1 MPPLLVVSVT
11 LSVVVGYENHG
22 GSDHVERVRDV
33 GDIGLNGGVGGF
45 GAGGGGGG
53 GGASMSDTGSVLGVV
68 GGCVGFVL
76 IGRWCVQHFST
87 RGIERRLEGLYGQV
101 VAWQA
106 AHDHQVES
114 IDRRLRDVEK
124 SAARAEN
131 EARMVSV
138 QLVDMSR
145 SLLGRIEQVERR
157 IARGAAHTCSPGRHQ
172 GIGNGGNGATLNPVA
187 AGPALLSQQ
196 SQTQSQGQGQQPR
209 QVQQKTSQSSMAGRN
224 VETGAER

>member
-1 MPPLLVVSVT
+1 MT
-11 LSVVVGYENHG
+11 
-22 GSDHVERVRDV
+22 GS
-33 GDIGLNGGVGGF
+33 
-45 GAGGGGGG
+45 
-53 GGASMSDTGSVLGVV
+53 GSVLGVV

-76 IGRWCVQHFST
+76 LGRWCVQHFST

-106 AHDHQVES
+106 AHDHQVET

-157 IARGAAHTCSPGRHQ
+157 IARGAAHTCAPGRHQ
-172 GIGNGGNGATLNPVA
+172 TTTGGNGTAVASGPVLVPPQL
-187 AGPALLSQQ
+187 PAPLSPQTQQ
-196 SQTQSQGQGQQPR
+196 SQQTQQSKQT
-209 QVQQKTSQSSMAGRN
+209 QQKQSSQSSMAGRN
-224 VETGAER
+224 VETGADR

>member
-1 MPPLLVVSVT
+1 M
-11 LSVVVGYENHG
+11 
-22 GSDHVERVRDV
+22 DRVRDGV
-33 GDIGLNGGVGGF
+33 GDIAHQSGVGGVGEGR
-45 GAGGGGGG
+45 AAPCPRRHDG
-53 GGASMSDTGSVLGVV
+53 GGASVSDTGSVLGAV

-76 IGRWCVQHFST
+76 LGRWCVQHFST

-106 AHDHQVES
+106 AHDHQVET

-157 IARGAAHTCSPGRHQ
+157 IARGAAHTCTPGRHQ
-172 GIGNGGNGATLNPVA
+172 PVI
-187 AGPALLSQQ
+187 
-196 SQTQSQGQGQQPR
+196 
-209 QVQQKTSQSSMAGRN
+209 QKQTSQSSMAGRN

>member
-1 MPPLLVVSVT
+1 V
-11 LSVVVGYENHG
+11 
-22 GSDHVERVRDV
+22 
-33 GDIGLNGGVGGF
+33 
-45 GAGGGGGG
+45 
-53 GGASMSDTGSVLGVV
+53 SDTGSVLGVV

-76 IGRWCVQHFST
+76 LGRWCVQHFST

-157 IARGAAHTCSPGRHQ
+157 IARGAAHTCTPSRHQ
-172 GIGNGGNGATLNPVA
+172 QGSTAGNGNALGANPGSVLV
-187 AGPALLSQQ
+187 PAQLPSQP
-196 SQTQSQGQGQQPR
+196 QQR
-209 QVQQKTSQSSMAGRN
+209 KQTSQSSMAGRN

>member
-1 MPPLLVVSVT
+1 M
-11 LSVVVGYENHG
+11 
-22 GSDHVERVRDV
+22 ERVRDV
-33 GDIGLNGGVGGF
+33 GDIGLNGGTGGI
-45 GAGGGGGG
+45 GTGDGGGT
-53 GGASMSDTGSVLGVV
+53 SMSDTGSVLGVV

-76 IGRWCVQHFST
+76 LGRWCVQHFST

-172 GIGNGGNGATLNPVA
+172 GTGSGNGSGGATAPALAPALNPVA

-196 SQTQSQGQGQQPR
+196 SQQAR
-209 QVQQKTSQSSMAGRN
+209 QIQQKSSQSSMAGRN

>member
-1 MPPLLVVSVT
+1 MTDTSSLF
-11 LSVVVGYENHG
+11 
-22 GSDHVERVRDV
+22 
-33 GDIGLNGGVGGF
+33 GV
-45 GAGGGGGG
+45 
-53 GGASMSDTGSVLGVV
+53 M

-76 IGRWCVQHFST
+76 LGRWFVQHFST

-157 IARGAAHTCSPGRHQ
+157 IARGAAHTCAPGRHQ
-172 GIGNGGNGATLNPVA
+172 PNTGGNGNALNVVA
-187 AGPALLSQQ
+187 AGPALPSQQ
-196 SQTQSQGQGQQPR
+196 SQQTNQI
-209 QVQQKTSQSSMAGRN
+209 QQKQTSQSSQSSMAGRN

>member
-1 MPPLLVVSVT
+1 
-11 LSVVVGYENHG
+11 
-22 GSDHVERVRDV
+22 
-33 GDIGLNGGVGGF
+33 
-45 GAGGGGGG
+45 
-53 GGASMSDTGSVLGVV
+53 MSDTGSVLGVV
-68 GGCVGFVL
+68 GGCAGFL
-76 IGRWCVQHFST
+76 LLARWCVQHFST

-157 IARGAAHTCSPGRHQ
+157 IARGAAHTCNPGRHQ
-172 GIGNGGNGATLNPVA
+172 PGANGSGNALGSVI
-187 AGPALLSQQ
+187 AGPVLPPPLSPQ
-196 SQTQSQGQGQQPR
+196 SQPVKQATQTKQI
-209 QVQQKTSQSSMAGRN
+209 QQKTSQSSMAGRN

>member
-1 MPPLLVVSVT
+1 
-11 LSVVVGYENHG
+11 
-22 GSDHVERVRDV
+22 VERVRDV
-33 GDIGLNGGVGGF
+33 GYIAPNGGVWRIRRGPNGGVRRA
-45 GAGGGGGG
+45 AGLSAGRRSWRRRYEGGVT
-53 GGASMSDTGSVLGVV
+53 SVSDTGSVLGVV

-76 IGRWCVQHFST
+76 LGRWCVQHFST

-106 AHDHQVES
+106 AHDHQVET

-157 IARGAAHTCSPGRHQ
+157 IARGAAHTCTPGRHQ
-172 GIGNGGNGATLNPVA
+172 PVTGAGSSGNALNAMATGPVLV
-187 AGPALLSQQ
+187 PAQLPPQQTKQAKQTKQIQQKQQ
-196 SQTQSQGQGQQPR
+196 S
-209 QVQQKTSQSSMAGRN
+209 SQSSVAGRN

>member
-1 MPPLLVVSVT
+1 
-11 LSVVVGYENHG
+11 
-22 GSDHVERVRDV
+22 
-33 GDIGLNGGVGGF
+33 
-45 GAGGGGGG
+45 
-53 GGASMSDTGSVLGVV
+53 MSDAGSMLGVV
-68 GGCVGFVL
+68 GGCAGFVL
-76 IGRWCVQHFST
+76 LGRWCVQHFST

-106 AHDHQVES
+106 AHDHQVET

-157 IARGAAHTCSPGRHQ
+157 IARGAAHTCAPGRHQ
-172 GIGNGGNGATLNPVA
+172 PNTGGNGNALNAVA

-196 SQTQSQGQGQQPR
+196 SQQAKQI
-209 QVQQKTSQSSMAGRN
+209 QQKQSSQSSMAGRN

>member
-1 MPPLLVVSVT
+1 
-11 LSVVVGYENHG
+11 
-22 GSDHVERVRDV
+22 
-33 GDIGLNGGVGGF
+33 
-45 GAGGGGGG
+45 
-53 GGASMSDTGSVLGVV
+53 MSDTGSVLGVV

-76 IGRWCVQHFST
+76 LGRWCVQHFST

-172 GIGNGGNGATLNPVA
+172 GTGSGGSGGNGGATASALAPTNPVA

-196 SQTQSQGQGQQPR
+196 TQQTR
-209 QVQQKTSQSSMAGRN
+209 QIQQKSSQSSMAGRN

>member
-1 MPPLLVVSVT
+1 
-11 LSVVVGYENHG
+11 
-22 GSDHVERVRDV
+22 
-33 GDIGLNGGVGGF
+33 
-45 GAGGGGGG
+45 
-53 GGASMSDTGSVLGVV
+53 MSDTGSMLGAV

-76 IGRWCVQHFST
+76 LGRWCVQHFST
-87 RGIERRLEGLYGQV
+87 RGIERRLEGLYEQV

-157 IARGAAHTCSPGRHQ
+157 IARGAAHTCAPGRHQ
-172 GIGNGGNGATLNPVA
+172 PNAAGNGSALTAVA

-196 SQTQSQGQGQQPR
+196 SQQAKQPQQN
-209 QVQQKTSQSSMAGRN
+209 QQKQSSQSSMAGRN

>member
-1 MPPLLVVSVT
+1 M
-11 LSVVVGYENHG
+11 GAA
-22 GSDHVERVRDV
+22 
-33 GDIGLNGGVGGF
+33 GDGGVGGI
-45 GAGGGGGG
+45 GIG
-53 GGASMSDTGSVLGVV
+53 GGAVPRRQRCDGGRPSVSDTGSVLGVA

-76 IGRWCVQHFST
+76 LARWCVQHFST

-157 IARGAAHTCSPGRHQ
+157 IARGAAHTCNPGRHQ
-172 GIGNGGNGATLNPVA
+172 PAASGNGNALGSVA
-187 AGPALLSQQ
+187 AGPVLLPPPLPPPQSAPGQQ
-196 SQTQSQGQGQQPR
+196 AKPSNQTQ
-209 QVQQKTSQSSMAGRN
+209 QKQTSQSSMAGRN

>member
-1 MPPLLVVSVT
+1 MPCPRR
-11 LSVVVGYENHG
+11 HDG
-22 GSDHVERVRDV
+22 GS
-33 GDIGLNGGVGGF
+33 
-45 GAGGGGGG
+45 
-53 GGASMSDTGSVLGVV
+53 ASVSDTGSVLGVV

-76 IGRWCVQHFST
+76 LGRWCVQHFST

-106 AHDHQVES
+106 AHDHQVET

-157 IARGAAHTCSPGRHQ
+157 IARGPVHTCTPGRHQ
-172 GIGNGGNGATLNPVA
+172 PVASGNGNALGEAAT
-187 AGPALLSQQ
+187 GTLLLPPQLPPQ
-196 SQTQSQGQGQQPR
+196 SQPSKPAGQSNQTKQTKQN
-209 QVQQKTSQSSMAGRN
+209 QKQTSQSSMAGRN

>member
-1 MPPLLVVSVT
+1 M
-11 LSVVVGYENHG
+11 
-22 GSDHVERVRDV
+22 DRVRDV
-33 GDIGLNGGVGGF
+33 GYTALHGGF
-45 GAGGGGGG
+45 GGFGDGSGRPRARRGRHDGGD
-53 GGASMSDTGSVLGVV
+53 ASVSDTGSVLGAV
-68 GGCVGFVL
+68 GGCVGFLL

-172 GIGNGGNGATLNPVA
+172 PVNGGGNALNAVT
-187 AGPALLSQQ
+187 AGPVLLPQPLSP
-196 SQTQSQGQGQQPR
+196 QGQQAK
-209 QVQQKTSQSSMAGRN
+209 QVQQTSQSSVAGRN

>member
-1 MPPLLVVSVT
+1 
-11 LSVVVGYENHG
+11 
-22 GSDHVERVRDV
+22 
-33 GDIGLNGGVGGF
+33 
-45 GAGGGGGG
+45 
-53 GGASMSDTGSVLGVV
+53 MSDTGSVLGVV

-76 IGRWCVQHFST
+76 LGRWCVQHFST

-106 AHDHQVES
+106 AHDHQVET

-157 IARGAAHTCSPGRHQ
+157 IARGAAHTCTTPGRHQ
-172 GIGNGGNGATLNPVA
+172 TSTSGNGTAVGPGPVLVPPQL
-187 AGPALLSQQ
+187 PAPLSPQSQQ
-196 SQTQSQGQGQQPR
+196 PKQTQQSKQTQQT
-209 QVQQKTSQSSMAGRN
+209 QQTQQKQSSQSSMAGRN
-224 VETGAER
+224 VETGADR